1 MAPDGGEVVSLE
13 AADGSCCPVWSP
25 DGTQLLVQRGAEGA
39 KDLWILNVSGEVVGR
54 VTQAPGDYF
63 GYGWGGAG

>member
-1 MAPDGGEVVSLE
+1 VSPDGGEVRTLE
-13 AADGSCCPVWSP
+13 ASADSCCPVWSP

-39 KDLWILNVSGEVVGR
+39 RDLWILDVSGEVVGQ

-63 GYGWGGAG
+63 GYGWGAGG